1 MRLLILSLDRKG
13 AGPLYAFE
21 MAKELS
27 KTNDLYVITSSYCE
41 IINRWRK
48 LKQSN
53 QIGLL
58 EIPTYTS
65 IKEYLLSLIRMKT
78 KTKSLFK
85 YVDKIKPEA
94 VYYGMGHRW
103 ESYIDKGLKKRKIP
117 IFHTIHVPDFSS
129 EMNLLRKILMYFS
142 IKSNVKN
149 SKGIFILSACY
160 KENFVKK
167 WGLNENNVWVVPHA
181 YFSGYET
188 TDTHLLITNKIS
200 KKKEISIL
208 FFGRIDVYKG
218 LDTLIAA
225 FKIAAKK
232 DPRLR
237 LTISGNGPAGKL
249 IPEIPPE
256 LALKVTLD
264 IRWIPEE
271 EIAGIFSKA
280 DFLVLPFKTQ
290 AQSGVIALA
299 SSFNKPVITS
309 AIGGLKEQIIDG
321 INGLLCEPE
330 NAMAFADKI
339 LLLSSTDSLYEKIV
353 QGIKEKREDF
363 SWRNSTNIV
372 IKAIKETI

>member
-1 MRLLILSLDRKG
+1 
-13 AGPLYAFE
+13 
-21 MAKELS
+21 
-27 KTNDLYVITSSYCE
+27 
-41 IINRWRK
+41 
-48 LKQSN
+48 
-53 QIGLL
+53 
-58 EIPTYTS
+58 
-65 IKEYLLSLIRMKT
+65 
-78 KTKSLFK
+78 
-85 YVDKIKPEA
+85 
-94 VYYGMGHRW
+94 
-103 ESYIDKGLKKRKIP
+103 
-117 IFHTIHVPDFSS
+117 PDFSS